1 MSKEKVKL
9 IWNALDEKKAHDITV
24 IDISNV
30 SIMADYFIIADG
42 ENRNQVQAMSDSVEE
57 EMLKAGY
64 HYKSLNGYQG
74 GSWILMDYHD
84 VVVHVFH
91 KDDRLFY
98 DLERLWR
105 DGRHVFR
112 DELNT

>member
-1 MSKEKVKL
+1 MKNEKLKL
-9 IWNALDEKKAHDITV
+9 IWEALDDKKAHDIAV

-42 ENRNQVQAMSDSVEE
+42 ENRNQVQAMADNVED

-64 HYKSLNGYQG
+64 HYKALNGYQA
-74 GSWILMDYHD
+74 GSWILMDYQD
-84 VVVHVFH
+84 IVVHVFH

-105 DGRHVFR
+105 DGRRVFR
-112 DELNT
+112 DELD